1 MDSPLPKL
9 QDDCWICQNLNQ
21 PSNLV
26 IRETKTS
33 IAKLNPDQLFPGYTF
48 ITLKWHEEHLTSLPP
63 RDQRRF
69 LEDMTTIAHTLNK
82 ALQPDRI
89 NYELL
94 GNAQPHLHWHL
105 IPRYTTDP
113 MWGRPVWA
121 GSRRRKRLT
130 EDAYKEMVDKLKNTL
145 AKARDT
151 DKAGSE

>member
-1 MDSPLPKL
+1 MGSLLHKL
-9 QDDCWICQNLNQ
+9 QDDCWVCQNLHQ
-21 PSNLV
+21 STNLI

-48 ITLKWHEEHLTSLPP
+48 VTLKWHEEHLTSLSP
-63 RDQRRF
+63 RDQHRF
-69 LEDMTTIAHTLNK
+69 LEDMTTTANTLNK
-82 ALQPDRI
+82 ALKPDRM

-121 GSRRRKRLT
+121 GNRRRRRLT
-130 EDAYKEMVDKLKNTL
+130 EDAYRELVSKLKDTL
-145 AKARDT
+145 TKMGDT
-151 DKAGSE
+151 NEPGSE